1 MTETDTLTDTLT
13 DTGDTE
19 ALQAALAESRAALAE
34 AQARAAWLALEAA
47 LRAAAH
53 EAGLRPGAVAE
64 ALALAGGSF
73 AVDGEGRPV
82 KLASGEAADLASW
95 LEGQRAD
102 HPGWWPDSSGG
113 GAAGVVATSLSGG
126 ITLTRDQARDP
137 ARYRAA
143 REAASRTGLPLAILG

>member
-1 MTETDTLTDTLT
+1 MTETD
-13 DTGDTE
+13 DTE
-19 ALQAALAESRAALAE
+19 ALQTALAETRAALVEAE
-34 AQARAAWLALEAA
+34 SRIVTLALEAA
-47 LRAAAH
+47 FRAAAH
-53 EAGLRPGAVAE
+53 AAGLKPDAVAE
-64 ALALAGGSF
+64 ALALAAASH

-82 KLASGEAADLASW
+82 DLASGEAADLAAW
-95 LEGQRAD
+95 LDGQRAD
-102 HPGWWPDSSGG
+102 HSGWWPDSSGG